1 MRYVTR
7 NVVKTATK
15 NLPLKLALLL
25 TCVAALANLS
35 AQAQSPGDSA
45 DAPLWEV
52 HLDLRKSVA
61 SPLGQRI
68 MAMIEKDNPNDIEEI
83 TKLAEA
89 IGIDPRT
96 DIGEIVVYGNGF
108 AETDAT
114 IIAQLSQSTGNLEG
128 WILAAPGYRSEDIDN
143 NTLLHSIFRSE
154 KVYDEPAYGE
164 SARPITAKEQNA
176 RVWFA
181 LPKHSRSG
189 NYVLVGS
196 FDQNR
201 TVELAKQVL
210 AGSASPIPNP
220 LQGNTLLSFYANDLS
235 AVPIDIDENAPGSG
249 IVKII
254 ERLGLQVTSGD
265 DNLGVTLDLSAS
277 SAGKARQISQLLT
290 GLKALVQLAPQDDP
304 EGQKLSE
311 VLESLVIE
319 HAEGEPHVQASLST
333 SYQLVEE
340 FLRVLK

>member
-1 MRYVTR
+1 MRS
-7 NVVKTATK
+7 
-15 NLPLKLALLL
+15 LALLL
-25 TCVAALANLS
+25 TCVTALASLP
-35 AQAQSPGDSA
+35 AHAQSPSNSTE
-45 DAPLWEV
+45 APLWEI

-68 MAMIEKDNPNDIEEI
+68 MAMIEKDNPKDIEEI
-83 TKLAEA
+83 TQLAEA

-96 DIGEIVVYGNGF
+96 DIGEIIVFGNGF
-108 AETDAT
+108 TETDAT

-154 KVYDEPAYGE
+154 KVYGE
-164 SARPITAKEQNA
+164 SAYGDDLASPITAKEQNA
-176 RVWFA
+176 RIWFA

-210 AGSASPIPNP
+210 AGNALPIPNP
-220 LQGNTLLSFYANDLS
+220 LQGNTLFSFYANDLS

-254 ERLGLQVTSGD
+254 ERLGLKVTSD
-265 DNLGVTLDLSAS
+265 DNNLGISLDLSAS

-304 EGQKLSE
+304 EGQKLAE

-319 HAEGEPHVQASLST
+319 HAEGQPNVQASLST

-340 FLRVLK
+340 FLRVVK

>member
-1 MRYVTR
+1 MRYIT
-7 NVVKTATK
+7 NSLT
-15 NLPLKLALLL
+15 LKFTLLL
-25 TCVAALANLS
+25 ACVTALASPS
-35 AQAQSPGDSA
+35 AQAQSPSNS
-45 DAPLWEV
+45 LWEI

-68 MAMIEKDNPNDIEEI
+68 MAMIEKDNPKDIEEI

-89 IGIDPRT
+89 IGIDPLT
-96 DIGEIVVYGNGF
+96 DIGEVVVFGNGF
-108 AETDAT
+108 TETDAT

-154 KVYDEPAYGE
+154 KVYGE
-164 SARPITAKEQNA
+164 SAYGAERPITAKEQNA
-176 RVWFA
+176 RIWFA
-181 LPKHSRSG
+181 LPKHPQSG

-210 AGSASPIPNP
+210 AGNASPIPNP
-220 LQGNTLLSFYANDLS
+220 LQGNTLFSFYANDLS

-254 ERLGLQVTSGD
+254 ERLGLKVTSD
-265 DNLGVTLDLSAS
+265 DTHLGVTLDLSAS

-319 HAEGEPHVQASLST
+319 HSEGEPNVQASLST

-340 FLRVLK
+340 FLRVVK

>member
-1 MRYVTR
+1 MRYI
-7 NVVKTATK
+7 TK
-15 NLPLKLALLL
+15 ILALKFTLL
-25 TCVAALANLS
+25 LACVAALVNLP
-35 AQAQSPGDSA
+35 AQAQPPSDSA
-45 DAPLWEV
+45 NSPLWEI
-52 HLDLRKSVA
+52 HLDLQKSFA

-68 MAMIEKDNPNDIEEI
+68 MAMIEKDNPKDIVEI

-89 IGIDPRT
+89 IGINPLT
-96 DIGEIVVYGNGF
+96 DIGEVVVFGNGF
-108 AETDAT
+108 SETDAT

-128 WILAAPGYRSEDIDN
+128 WILAAPGYRSGDLDN
-143 NTLLHSIFRSE
+143 NTLLHSIIAE
-154 KVYDEPAYGE
+154 
-164 SARPITAKEQNA
+164 EQNA
-176 RVWFA
+176 RIWLA

-210 AGSASPIPNP
+210 AGNASPIPNP
-220 LQGNTLLSFYANDLS
+220 LQGNTLLSFYANDLL
-235 AVPIDIDENAPGSG
+235 AVPFDIDENAPGSG

-254 ERLGLQVTSGD
+254 ERLGLQITSND
-265 DNLGVTLDLSAS
+265 DHLGVTLDLSAS

-290 GLKALVQLAPQDDP
+290 GLKALVQLAPQDDL

-311 VLESLVIE
+311 VLESLVIQ
-319 HAEGEPHVQASLST
+319 HVEGQPNVQASLST